1 MSIQEQLEAELKAAT
16 RERDQPRL
24 DVIRAVK
31 TEIQMI
37 RTSKGFDGKVDDALY
52 QQVLAAYCK
61 KMSKARAEYEKA
73 GDRGREMVAQLT
85 FEVDYLT
92 RWLPQQL
99 DEEATL
105 ALVLTAIAE
114 LGVSDPKQAGRVMG
128 SIMKGHGKDVDGGLV
143 NKLVRLQLNK
153 ADSKAD

>member
-1 MSIQEQLEAELKAAT
+1 MSIQEQLLAELKAAT
-16 RERDQPRL
+16 LERDQPRL

-31 TEIQMI
+31 TEIQMVQ
-37 RTSKGFDGKVDDALY
+37 TSKGFDGEVDDALY
-52 QQVLAAYCK
+52 QKVIAAYCK

-73 GDRGREMVAQLT
+73 GDRGQEMAAQLA
-85 FEVDYLT
+85 FEVDYLS
-92 RWLPQQL
+92 RWLPQKL

-114 LGVSDPKQAGRVMG
+114 LGVTDPKQAGRVMG

-143 NKLVRLQLNK
+143 NKLVRKQLTK
-153 ADSKAD
+153 VD